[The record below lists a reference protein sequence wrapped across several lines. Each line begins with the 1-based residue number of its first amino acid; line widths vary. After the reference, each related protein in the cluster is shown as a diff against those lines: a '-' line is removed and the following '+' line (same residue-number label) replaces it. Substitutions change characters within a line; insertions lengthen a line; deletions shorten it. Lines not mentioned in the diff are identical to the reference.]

1 MSRHFL
7 GVELLGTGHGA
18 VVTVTIDNLT
28 IALVV
33 ASILYTFCLILSY
46 RKLVGLHQIRPQLS
60 TKSLLLMS
68 VAVVCAVR
76 IMTILG
82 VAGMNF
88 ANVRA
93 HYSLQPID
101 RQHHSTST
109 STSTSTSSSGYD
121 RNQAFYDKSMTV
133 LFDLPNCVV
142 VSTYVLLT
150 LVWAECFL
158 ESRFHTESISQW
170 KNSWLKLYTCF
181 NSVLYGCQL
190 VLYCSIFLA
199 TDSIVRTVLYAGITG
214 INFVAVS
221 MVTALYLYLNVRFS
235 GFPFRSRHSRDS
247 LRKISSVMT
256 LWSVT
261 RIIWGVATLCVF
273 LFNIELLQ
281 DSNTPF
287 WSFVVLLLLF
297 FVCEIVPIIAMLDYS
312 YMNMIG
318 MTEASDAFESMHDH
332 ILTSSLLLIQ
342 VPSEQ
347 QFEPSSSDEEQDN
360 PTTPTSLSTS
370 DDATTTSS

>member
-1 MSRHFL
+1 
-7 GVELLGTGHGA
+7 
-18 VVTVTIDNLT
+18 
-28 IALVV
+28 
-33 ASILYTFCLILSY
+33 
-46 RKLVGLHQIRPQLS
+46 
-60 TKSLLLMS
+60 MS

-82 VAGMNF
+82 VASMNI

-101 RQHHSTST
+101 RQHSSTGAASST
-109 STSTSTSSSGYD
+109 GYD

-158 ESRFHTESISQW
+158 ESRFHTESISHW
-170 KNSWLKLYTCF
+170 KNAWLQLYMWF

-221 MVTALYLYLNVRFS
+221 MVTTLYLYLNVRFS
-235 GFPFRSRHSRDS
+235 GFPYRSQHSRDS
-247 LRKISSVMT
+247 LQKISSVMT

-318 MTEASDAFESMHDH
+318 MTEANDTFEWMHDH
-332 ILTSSLLLIQ
+332 ILTSPLL
-342 VPSEQ
+342 VEFPSEQ
-347 QFEPSSSDEEQDN
+347 ALESSDEEDHQ
-360 PTTPTSLSTS
+360 
-370 DDATTTSS
+370 DATLQ

>member
-1 MSRHFL
+1 MHS
-7 GVELLGTGHGA
+7 V
-18 VVTVTIDNLT
+18 
-28 IALVV
+28 
-33 ASILYTFCLILSY
+33 SY
-46 RKLVGLHQIRPQLS
+46 FRIGLHRIRPQLS

-82 VAGMNF
+82 VASMNI

-101 RQHHSTST
+101 RQHTATYGNSTV
-109 STSTSTSSSGYD
+109 YD

-158 ESRFHTESISQW
+158 ESRFHTESISYW
-170 KNSWLKLYTCF
+170 KNIWLKLYIWF
-181 NSVLYGCQL
+181 NSGLYGCQL
-190 VLYCSIFLA
+190 ILYCSIFLA
-199 TDSIVRTVLYAGITG
+199 TDRVVRTILYAAITG
-214 INFVAVS
+214 INFVAVL
-221 MVTALYLYLNVRFS
+221 MVTTLYLYLNVRFS
-235 GFPFRSRHSRDS
+235 GFPFRSQRLQHS
-247 LRKISSVMT
+247 LQKMSSVMT
-256 LWSVT
+256 LWSLT
-261 RIIWGVATLCVF
+261 RIIWGVATLCVY

-287 WSFVVLLLLF
+287 WSFVVLLLLL
-297 FVCEIVPIIAMLDYS
+297 FVCEIVPIIATLDYS

-318 MTEASDAFESMHDH
+318 MTEGNDSFEWMQDR
-332 ILTSSLLLIQ
+332 ILTSPLTIQFSRDQQQLGQVEAEERLLG
-342 VPSEQ
+342 
-347 QFEPSSSDEEQDN
+347 SDGGSQ
-360 PTTPTSLSTS
+360 S
-370 DDATTTSS
+370 

>member
-1 MSRHFL
+1 MISNELSLPSPQHNIEGIFL
-7 GVELLGTGHGA
+7 KKG

-33 ASILYTFCLILSY
+33 ASILYSFCLILSY
-46 RKLVGLHQIRPQLS
+46 RKLVGLHRIRPHLS

-82 VAGMNF
+82 VASMNI

-101 RQHHSTST
+101 RQHSSTTAGTASST
-109 STSTSTSSSGYD
+109 GYD

-158 ESRFHTESISQW
+158 ESRFHTESISHW
-170 KNSWLKLYTCF
+170 KNAWLQLYMWF

-221 MVTALYLYLNVRFS
+221 MVTTLYLYLNVRFS
-235 GFPFRSRHSRDS
+235 GFPYRSQHSRDS
-247 LRKISSVMT
+247 LHKISSVMT

-318 MTEASDAFESMHDH
+318 MTEANDTFEWMHDH
-332 ILTSSLLLIQ
+332 ILTSPLL
-342 VPSEQ
+342 VEFPSDQPLE
-347 QFEPSSSDEEQDN
+347 SNDEEDN
-360 PTTPTSLSTS
+360 G
-370 DDATTTSS
+370 ATTLQ

>member
-1 MSRHFL
+1 MTSL
-7 GVELLGTGHGA
+7 PPQSPPSLTGFALRQG

-46 RKLVGLHQIRPQLS
+46 RKLVGLYQIRPHLS
-60 TKSLLLMS
+60 TKTLLLMS

-82 VAGMNF
+82 VASMNI

-101 RQHHSTST
+101 RQHGSPSTIT
-109 STSTSTSSSGYD
+109 TNTTGYD

-170 KNSWLKLYTCF
+170 KNVWLKLYMWF
-181 NSVLYGCQL
+181 NSALYGCQL

-221 MVTALYLYLNVRFS
+221 MVTALYLYLNIRFS
-235 GFPFRSRHSRDS
+235 GFPFRSQHSRDS
-247 LRKISSVMT
+247 LNKISSVMT

-261 RIIWGVATLCVF
+261 RVIWGVATLCVF

-318 MTEASDAFESMHDH
+318 MTEASDTFEWMHDH
-332 ILTSSLLLIQ
+332 ILTSPLLIQ
-342 VPSEQ
+342 IPPAHDSPPE
-347 QFEPSSSDEEQDN
+347 SNDEVQN
-360 PTTPTSLSTS
+360 STVRDS
-370 DDATTTSS
+370 VID